1 MLRAFSNV
9 ILGRLRNIHNPL
21 YPPYLKGDVEGESP
35 YINGGKKRIPMLRR
49 FPLLKLRGERGVI
62 KERILISRG
71 DVAGDSP
78 NFRGLVKE
86 RPLILR
92 WNLSKNTLLHKWM

>member
-1 MLRAFSNV
+1 M
-9 ILGRLRNIHNPL
+9 
-21 YPPYLKGDVEGESP
+21 
-35 YINGGKKRIPMLRR
+35 
-49 FPLLKLRGERGVI
+49 PLLKLRGARGVQNSPLKIRGERGVI

-71 DVAGDSP
+71 NVAGDSP

>member
-21 YPPYLKGDVEGESP
+21 YPPYLKGD
-35 YINGGKKRIPMLRR
+35 KKRIPMLRR
-49 FPLLKLRGERGVI
+49 FPLFKIRGERGVM

-71 DVAGDSP
+71 NVAGDSP

-92 WNLSKNTLLHKWM
+92 WNLSKNTLLYKWM